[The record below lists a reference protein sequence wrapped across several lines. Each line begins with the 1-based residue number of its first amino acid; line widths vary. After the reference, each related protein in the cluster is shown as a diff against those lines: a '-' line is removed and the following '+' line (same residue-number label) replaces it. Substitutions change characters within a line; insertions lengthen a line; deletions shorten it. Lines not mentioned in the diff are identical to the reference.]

1 MSQHSVFISYRRSDS
16 TGEAGRL
23 SDSLEA
29 LLGTACVFRD
39 ADGIAP
45 GDDFEAALE
54 LELAATSAV
63 LVLIGKRWA
72 PELAARQASSEP
84 DYVRREVA
92 TALRLG
98 KRVIPVLLNG
108 AELPRV
114 DDLPADLRALVR
126 HQAVSVR
133 DEAWNVDAGRLADAI
148 GRPYSWRK
156 VGLRAA
162 LVVPLILIATWYGVP
177 YLAPSTSDQLA
188 LARGLVLVLLLA
200 YAGGECWLRW
210 REVHRRA

>member
-63 LVLIGKRWA
+63 LVLIA
-72 PELAARQASSEP
+72 DILF
-84 DYVRREVA
+84 D
-92 TALRLG
+92 LRLRHRE
-98 KRVIPVLLNG
+98 RVIRDARDSRLDG
-108 AELPRV
+108 CM
-114 DDLPADLRALVR
+114 DKRA
-126 HQAVSVR
+126 H
-133 DEAWNVDAGRLADAI
+133 EIRLAFEYLI
-148 GRPYSWRK
+148 RT
-156 VGLRAA
+156 AA
-162 LVVPLILIATWYGVP
+162 
-177 YLAPSTSDQLA
+177 
-188 LARGLVLVLLLA
+188 
-200 YAGGECWLRW
+200 
-210 REVHRRA
+210 

>member
-23 SDSLEA
+23 SDGLEA
-29 LLGTACVFRD
+29 LLGAACVFRD

-45 GDDFEAALE
+45 GDDFAARLE
-54 LELAATSAV
+54 GELAATSAL
-63 LVLIGKRWA
+63 LVLIGRRWA
-72 PELAARQASSEP
+72 GELAARQASSEP

-108 AELPRV
+108 AELPR
-114 DDLPADLRALVR
+114 DDQLPADLRSLVR
-126 HQAVSVR
+126 HQAVTLR
-133 DEAWNVDAGRLADAI
+133 DEAWNEDLGRLADAI
-148 GRPYSWRK
+148 GRPYAWRK
-156 VGLRAA
+156 LGLRAA
-162 LVVPLILIATWYGVP
+162 LVVPLILILTWYGVP
-177 YLAPSTSDQLA
+177 YLAPPASDQLA
-188 LARGLVLVLLLA
+188 WARSLVLVLLLA
-200 YAGGECWLRW
+200 YAGGEWWLRR